1 MLAYYQPML
10 NWVGF
15 AAPDCATFSSC
26 SGNDEDLNRVVGT
39 VIPWVATMRSK
50 RTTKFAKR
58 YALALFLGL
67 VTQSATGTAWGQL
80 VDAPIN
86 DASEVVRAQAT
97 VPQDT
102 AVPQDTTVP
111 LTPNTLGQPAPLSG
125 APATPVVPPAISE
138 PFANPLANQAPN
150 AFTPPAAPNRSIGAA
165 GRGFSASLGVTA
177 DSFSSAPTM
186 MGDFFGSGVSMI
198 GAPKTVETSFFS
210 QGTILSGSG
219 GSALLAFDFGSGTPN
234 DIFTASGTGIDV
246 SGDSQVDQF
255 DLLEPIPPT
264 DAPTSPGQGF
274 LFAGGQAVYTNS
286 ITGTAPVNGNFTNGQ
301 FWFVKYSYAS
311 QGLGVGNQ
319 GVVIAG
325 PDAATRRV
333 KLSENFSP
341 EVRDRFFFNYN
352 FFNDA
357 FGGLGDVSRYV
368 LGFERVLIDDLMSV
382 ELRLPMAGTLSST
395 QDLNQPGGRD
405 FELGNATVVSKFVL
419 LRSNNYILT
428 SGVGATIPLADDA
441 KLLRGTDELLRIE
454 NESVHVLPFLG
465 LLRRFDRRTS
475 FQAYTQLDFDANGN
489 PVLENLAGGPL
500 ERIGRFTDSSL
511 AHVDV
516 SAHRTVYENRRSTS
530 KLKAVVANA
539 ELHYTGTLQGTDAVT
554 GNGIVV
560 TNLKKNFNVLNAT
573 MGAHLLVGKNVVIT
587 PGMSV
592 PLRDGLDEQFDY
604 EALLQVNY
612 LR

>member
-1 MLAYYQPML
+1 MTKIRPEA
-10 NWVGF
+10 G
-15 AAPDCATFSSC
+15 C
-26 SGNDEDLNRVVGT
+26 T
-39 VIPWVATMRSK
+39 VFPGVAIMRSK

-67 VTQSATGTAWGQL
+67 VTQSASGTAWGQL
-80 VDAPIN
+80 VDASIN
-86 DASEVVRAQAT
+86 NASEVVRAQAT
-97 VPQDT
+97 APQDT
-102 AVPQDTTVP
+102 AVP
-111 LTPNTLGQPAPLSG
+111 LGPNAPGQPAPLSG
-125 APATPVVPPAISE
+125 APAAAAPPAISE
-138 PFANPLANQAPN
+138 PFANPLANQTPN
-150 AFTPPAAPNRSIGAA
+150 AFTPPAPAAPNRNIGAA
-165 GRGFSASLGVTA
+165 GRGLSASLGVTA

-186 MGDFFGSGVSMI
+186 MGDFFGGGVSMVGKPQSI
-198 GAPKTVETSFFS
+198 ETSFFS
-210 QGTILSGSG
+210 AGTILSGSG
-219 GSALLAFDFGSGTPN
+219 STALLAFDFGSGTPN
-234 DIFTASGTGIDV
+234 DIFTASGTGVDI
-246 SGDSQVDQF
+246 SGDLQIDQF

-274 LFAGGQAVYTNS
+274 LFAGGQAIFTNS
-286 ITGTAPVNGNFTNGQ
+286 ITGTAPVNGNFANGQ
-301 FWFVKYSYAS
+301 FWFVKYSYVS

-319 GVVIAG
+319 SVIIAG

-368 LGFERVLIDDLMSV
+368 LGFERVMIDDLMSV
-382 ELRLPMAGTLSST
+382 EVRLPMAGTLSST
-395 QDLNQPGGRD
+395 QQLDQPGGRD

-419 LRSNNYILT
+419 LRSNDYILT
-428 SGVGATIPLADDA
+428 GGVGATIPLADDA

-465 LLRRFDRRTS
+465 LLRRYDRRTA
-475 FQAYTQLDFDANGN
+475 FQAYTQFDFDVNGN
-489 PVLENLAGGPL
+489 PILENLAGGPL
-500 ERIGRFTDSSL
+500 DRIGRFNDSSL
-511 AHVDV
+511 AHVDI
-516 SAHRTVYENRRSTS
+516 SAHRTVYESRRSTS
-530 KLKAVVANA
+530 KLKAVIANA
-539 ELHYTGTLQGTDAVT
+539 ELHYTGTLQRSDAVA

-560 TNLKKNFNVLNAT
+560 TDLKNNFNILNAT
-573 MGAHLLVGKNVVIT
+573 VGAHLLVGKNIVVT